1 MEAIKN
7 LVHVAVRPSK
17 SFEWVRENPNWW
29 TPLILLVITLV
40 VFTAISAPLA
50 MELGQKEML
59 KRSADMSPGE
69 LAQAKQIMGS
79 PIFIVMAMISAVIA
93 LAFAVLIQSSLLH
106 LGASAFGGRASF
118 AVGVATVVY
127 AQVPI
132 ILQQIIQ
139 SIYMSASG
147 NIIKPGLSTILPGS
161 KASPALT
168 ALLGRI
174 DIFSIWS
181 IILLI
186 IGFSITYKI
195 SKGKAATIA
204 IGYWSIAT
212 IFAVTLAAIG
222 GAFTPP
228 A

>member
-1 MEAIKN
+1 VEAIKN
-7 LVHVAVRPSK
+7 LVRVAVGPSK

-40 VFTAISAPLA
+40 VFTAVSAPLA

-59 KRSADMSPGE
+59 KRSADIPPGE
-69 LAQAKQIMGS
+69 LARVKQMTES
-79 PIFIVMAMISAVIA
+79 PVFIVMAMISAVIA
-93 LAFAVLIQSSLLH
+93 LAFRILIQSSLLH
-106 LGASAFGGRASF
+106 LGASTFGGRASF
-118 AVGVATVVY
+118 AVGVATVAY

-139 SIYMSASG
+139 SIYMATSG
-147 NIIKPGLSTILPGS
+147 NFIKPGLSALLPGA
-161 KASPALT
+161 KASPALAT
-168 ALLGRI
+168 LLGRI

-181 IILLI
+181 IILLT

-195 SKGKAATIA
+195 SKGKSAMIA
-204 IGYWSIAT
+204 IGYWLIGT
-212 IFAVTLAAIG
+212 IFTVALTAIS